1 MRLRK
6 LLMFSALIIAAS
18 AEMTTSKSCGSN
30 KSAMEDK
37 TSQVESTNDNLELD
51 LVNNMIIEL

>member
-1 MRLRK
+1 
-6 LLMFSALIIAAS
+6 MFSALIIAAS

-30 KSAMEDK
+30 KSSMQDK

-51 LVNNMIIEL
+51 LVNTMIIEL